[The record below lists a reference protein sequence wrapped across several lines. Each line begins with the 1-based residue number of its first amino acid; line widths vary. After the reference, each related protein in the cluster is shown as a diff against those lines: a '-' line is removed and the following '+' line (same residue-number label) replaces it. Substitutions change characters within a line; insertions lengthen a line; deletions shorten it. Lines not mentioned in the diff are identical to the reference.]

1 MPAILNNCMDKQDLR
16 TLESWRSTLAHTLQE
31 RDGKRNIAT
40 ELQRIYLEGLLEA
53 ITRAIA
59 RIKRDMVDLSGTAD
73 AHVAKKA
80 KKEPP
85 GSTEAPF

>member
-1 MPAILNNCMDKQDLR
+1 M
-16 TLESWRSTLAHTLQE
+16 LQE
-31 RDGKRNIAT
+31 RDRKRNFAT

-85 GSTEAPF
+85 GSTEAPS

>member
-1 MPAILNNCMDKQDLR
+1 MDKQDLR

-31 RDGKRNIAT
+31 RDGKRNFAT

-59 RIKRDMVDLSGTAD
+59 RIKRDI
-73 AHVAKKA
+73 
-80 KKEPP
+80 
-85 GSTEAPF
+85 